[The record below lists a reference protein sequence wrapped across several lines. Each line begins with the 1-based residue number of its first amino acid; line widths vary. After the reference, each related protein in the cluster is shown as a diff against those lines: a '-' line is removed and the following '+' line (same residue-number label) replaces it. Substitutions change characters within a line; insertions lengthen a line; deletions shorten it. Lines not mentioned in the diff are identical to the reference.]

1 MRLGRLRSLVNGS
14 AVPSRGESWSLEVQI
29 HPSDIRRR
37 VRYLFISRGQLTAW
51 SVLALV
57 YLAGLALGV
66 AVAPSVVHG
75 FLNRQEYQA
84 LTAERTRQGERT
96 ESLVDRLDRLD
107 SRLADLDLQMAKVF
121 LAYGLPPAAAPGR
134 PSARPAEPAVE
145 SIYARAIDRGDRLRT
160 QMRARLTMLGGALRD
175 VHTFETAHPEQ
186 VQTTPSVCPLR
197 GELVLVSSFGIRRS
211 PFTRQL
217 EFHSGADLAAPLE
230 TPVYATA
237 DGEVTFA
244 GQYPLTRSPVW
255 WRYGNLVI
263 VEHGSDFVTVFGHNS
278 QVLVRAGQK
287 VKRGDLLATVGDS
300 GRSTSPH
307 LHYEVRRLGPDD
319 VYRPIDP
326 LIYILDHRWPNEERL
341 VVRARSAPPVR
352 DFEPLPPRFSG
363 GSGRS
368 RGRKFR

>member
-1 MRLGRLRSLVNGS
+1 MRRGLRSLVDAP

-37 VRYLFISRGQLTAW
+37 VRYLFVSRGQLTAW

-66 AVAPSVVHG
+66 AVAPSVIHG
-75 FLNRQEYQA
+75 FLNRQEYQG
-84 LTAERTRQGERT
+84 LTAERTLQGERT
-96 ESLVDRLDRLD
+96 ELLVSHLDQLD
-107 SRLADLDLQMAKVF
+107 GRTADLDLQMAKVF
-121 LAYGLPPAAAPGR
+121 LAYDLPPVAPPGRPALPPAPG
-134 PSARPAEPAVE
+134 AE

-160 QMRARLTMLGGALRD
+160 QMRARLALLAGALRD
-175 VHTFETAHPEQ
+175 VRAFETAHPDR

-197 GELVLVSSFGIRRS
+197 GEFVLVSSFGTRRS

-217 EFHSGADLAAPLE
+217 EFHPGADLAAPRE

-237 DGEVTFA
+237 DGVVTFA

-263 VEHGSDFVTVFGHNS
+263 LEHGSDFVTVFGHNS
-278 QVLVRAGQK
+278 QVLVKAGQS

-307 LHYEVRRLGPDD
+307 LHYEVRRLGPDG
-319 VYRPIDP
+319 VYRPVDP

-341 VVRARSAPPVR
+341 IVRARSAPPVS
-352 DFEPLPPRFSG
+352 DFEPLPSRLGSAG
-363 GSGRS
+363 GRP
-368 RGRKFR
+368 RGRKPR